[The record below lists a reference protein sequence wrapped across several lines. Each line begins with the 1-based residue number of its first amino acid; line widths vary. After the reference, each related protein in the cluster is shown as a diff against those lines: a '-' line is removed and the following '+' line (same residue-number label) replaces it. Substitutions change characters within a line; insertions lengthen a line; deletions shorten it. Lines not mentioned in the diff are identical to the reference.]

1 MSDSIAIT
9 DRRHVLRNIAF
20 GATSLASYGL
30 LGTSGAFAEE
40 LFRTPMQAA
49 GPFYPK
55 TIPLDTDNDLIVV
68 GDSIT
73 PAIGQITHLRGHILN
88 VSGEPIRN
96 ALVEIWQ
103 VDNNGVYQHTG
114 SQRRS
119 ARADRNFQGF
129 GRFETGSKGEYYF
142 RTIKP
147 VSYPGRTAHI
157 HFAVKLKGQ
166 DRWTTQCYVRGESQ
180 NERDWLFNR
189 IKDPAARDS
198 ILVDFAPMEDSI
210 IGELEAQFDIVLGVT
225 PAA

>member
-1 MSDSIAIT
+1 MSDSIAMPE
-9 DRRHVLRNIAF
+9 RRRILRRIAV
-20 GATSLASYGL
+20 GATGLASYAL

-40 LFRTPMQAA
+40 LFRTPRQSA

-55 TIPLDTDNDLIVV
+55 TIPLDADNDLIVV

-73 PAIGQITHLRGHILN
+73 PAIGQITHLRGRILN
-88 VSGEPIRN
+88 VSGEPIRD

-114 SQRRS
+114 SERRS

-157 HFAVKLKGQ
+157 HFALKLKGH
-166 DRWTTQCYVRGESQ
+166 DRWTTQCYVRGELQ

-198 ILVDFAPMEDSI
+198 ILVDFTPMVADLI
-210 IGELEAQFDIVLGVT
+210 RI
-225 PAA
+225 PA